1 MVPTRRVLQAQVGK
15 RCPSLCLCKA
25 LTPRQGARCPTFE
38 RVKLFII
45 ICIFCAYTWTISGER
60 LQDHWSSG
68 LSIVLLRFISV
79 IIQVSFGTQAPHIL
93 SAVVIRVGVN
103 VAIKTELFYIVL
115 TLQKH
120 ALHQYD

>member
-1 MVPTRRVLQAQVGK
+1 MF
-15 RCPSLCLCKA
+15 SLLLKD
-25 LTPRQGARCPTFE
+25 LNFLL
-38 RVKLFII
+38 LFVF
-45 ICIFCAYTWTISGER
+45 FCAYTWTISGER

-68 LSIVLLRFISV
+68 LRIVLLRFICV
-79 IIQVSFGTQAPHIL
+79 IIQVSFDTQAPHIHVL